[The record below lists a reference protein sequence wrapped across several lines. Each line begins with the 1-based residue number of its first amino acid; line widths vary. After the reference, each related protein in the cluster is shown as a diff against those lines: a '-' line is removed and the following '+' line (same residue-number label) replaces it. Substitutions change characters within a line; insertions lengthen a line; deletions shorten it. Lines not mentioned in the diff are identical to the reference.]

1 MKNPFESYQ
10 QQLEEADKFIDIP
23 DGIKKQLMQ
32 PQQILETTLPL
43 RKDNG
48 KTEVY
53 KAFRIKFNDSRGPSK
68 GGIRFHPQV
77 SREEVKALAAWM
89 NIKCSVVNI
98 PYGGAKGGI
107 IVDPQQLSDKELEQL
122 SRKYIRS
129 IYKLIGP
136 DIDVPAPDVNTN
148 SQIMAWM
155 LDEYETIVG
164 HHAKA
169 VITAKPLSLGGSKG
183 RTEATGKG
191 GVDVLEMV
199 AKEFNLKPEKT
210 KIAVQGFGNV
220 GYYFAMHAE
229 KQGYKI
235 VAVSDSKGAIY
246 NPQGLNDVT
255 AVKEHKNKTGSVVDY
270 QNTKK
275 ISNEELLELD
285 VDILVPAALE
295 NVITEKN
302 ADQLQ
307 AQYIIELANGPVTPE
322 ADEILKN
329 KEIVTVPDVLA
340 NAGGVTVSYF
350 EWVQNRQGSNWSK
363 EKVLDELKTQIQN
376 AFKDVWEI
384 SEENKTTLR
393 QAAYILAL
401 KRITEAMQQRD
412 C

>member
-1 MKNPFESYQ
+1 
-10 QQLEEADKFIDIP
+10 
-23 DGIKKQLMQ
+23 
-32 PQQILETTLPL
+32 
-43 RKDNG
+43 
-48 KTEVY
+48 
-53 KAFRIKFNDSRGPSK
+53 
-68 GGIRFHPQV
+68 
-77 SREEVKALAAWM
+77 
-89 NIKCSVVNI
+89 
-98 PYGGAKGGI
+98 
-107 IVDPQQLSDKELEQL
+107 
-122 SRKYIRS
+122 
-129 IYKLIGP
+129 
-136 DIDVPAPDVNTN
+136 
-148 SQIMAWM
+148 MAWM

-246 NPQGLNDVT
+246 NPQGLDDVT

-270 QNTKK
+270 QDTKK

-329 KEIVTVPDVLA
+329 REIVTVPDVLA

-350 EWVQNRQGSNWSK
+350 EWVQNRQGSSWSK

-384 SEENKTTLR
+384 SKENKTTLR

-401 KRITEAMQQRD
+401 KRITEAMQQRG